1 MLNEVNGANF
11 ERWHIRAGE
20 YIRVRAGFVMVCS
33 GVLRI
38 DAGGLLV
45 CDGLVRFDRVR

>member
-1 MLNEVNGANF
+1 MLTEVNGANF
-11 ERWHIRAGE
+11 ERYHIGQDE
-20 YIRVRAGFVMVCS
+20 YIRVRAGFVMVVG

-45 CDGLVRFDRVR
+45 CDGLVRFKDD